1 MYVCIYGQTRK
12 RHVQEKANAPLFL
25 CLRVF
30 PENYREKFPNSFLI
44 RFYSTFIIKAW
55 IQTFTSNIVHNGL
68 AL

>member
-30 PENYREKFPNSFLI
+30 PENYREKFPNSFLYP
-44 RFYSTFIIKAW
+44 FLFN
-55 IQTFTSNIVHNGL
+55 FHN
-68 AL
+68 